1 MMREGLVLALARAA
15 SVTAS
20 GALARKSDAE
30 QPINIRAHS
39 VEVNEKTGI
48 SVYTGNVIATQGS
61 LRLDADRMEVTL
73 RDGRTD
79 LIRAWGQPVRLQ
91 TRTEN
96 GEDLKARAARA
107 IYRASARR
115 IELYG
120 NVELK
125 RDSDVL
131 TGAVVRYALD
141 DQTFSAAGDSSGQV
155 SAVMQPAKP
164 EPTR

>member
-1 MMREGLVLALARAA
+1 MRRGRLVLAVALAA
-15 SVTAS
+15 SMMAS
-20 GALARKSDAE
+20 GVMARKSDAE
-30 QPINIRAHS
+30 QPINIRAHN
-39 VEVNEKTGI
+39 VEVNEKTGV
-48 SVYTGNVIATQGS
+48 SVYTGNVVATQGS
-61 LRLDADRMEVTL
+61 LRLDADRVEVTL

-91 TRTEN
+91 TRTDN
-96 GEDLKARAARA
+96 GEDIKARAARA

-141 DQTFSAAGDSSGQV
+141 DQTFSAAGDSNGQV
-155 SAVMQPAKP
+155 SAVIQPAKP
-164 EPTR
+164 EPAQ